1 MIVLAVDSS
10 SKVATVALM
19 KDDKLLGEI
28 TLNDKK
34 EHSVILMTII
44 QNLLSNNNI
53 NIDDIDGYVVSKG
66 PGSFT
71 GLRIGMATIKGLSFG
86 SNKPYVS
93 VSSLDALA
101 LSVANFDG
109 IICSIMDALRNSV
122 YTSLY
127 KGQSTD
133 SISRCSESDN
143 INIKSES
150 PNSLEKILDY
160 SALDIDELIEIIK
173 AKKEKVIFIGDGVD
187 KYKDYLIEN
196 CPNCYFPPN
205 HLNLV
210 RASSLGEIGSAL
222 LKNGNFDDSNSSPFY
237 LKKPQAEREYEQR
250 MKLK

>member
-1 MIVLAVDSS
+1 MIILAIDSS

-19 KDDKLLGEI
+19 KNHKLLGEI

-34 EHSVILMTII
+34 EHSVILMNII
-44 QNLLSNNNI
+44 DNLLKLNNLT
-53 NIDDIDGYVVSKG
+53 IDDIDGYVVSKG

-86 SNKPYVS
+86 SNKPYVII
-93 VSSLDALA
+93 SSLDALA
-101 LSVANFDG
+101 LSVSNFGG
-109 IICSIMDALRNSV
+109 IICPIMDALRNSV

-127 KGQSTD
+127 KGHPSLVA
-133 SISRCSESDN
+133 SE
-143 INIKSES
+143 I
-150 PNSLEKILDY
+150 PVTLERLLDF

-173 AKKEKVIFIGDGVD
+173 SKNEKVIFIGDGVD
-187 KYKDYLIEN
+187 KYKDYLIEH

-210 RASSLGEIGSAL
+210 RASALGEIGYSL
-222 LKNGNFDDSNSSPFY
+222 IENGEFDDPNSTPFY

-250 MKLK
+250 MK

>member
-1 MIVLAVDSS
+1 MIILAVDSS
-10 SKVATVALM
+10 SKVATVALI
-19 KDDKLLGEI
+19 KDEKLLGEI

-34 EHSVILMTII
+34 EHSVILMNII
-44 QNLLSNNNI
+44 QDLLKHNNLS
-53 NIDDIDGYVVSKG
+53 IDDIDGYVVSKG

-86 SNKPYVS
+86 SSKPYVS

-101 LSVANFDG
+101 LSVSNFDG
-109 IICSIMDALRNSV
+109 IICPIMDALRNSV

-127 KGQSTD
+127 KGHSNLGNYTNKLE
-133 SISRCSESDN
+133 SSDN
-143 INIKSES
+143 KNELSI
-150 PNSLEKILDY
+150 SLEKLLDY
-160 SALDIDELIEIIK
+160 SALDIDDLIELIK
-173 AKKEKVIFIGDGVD
+173 DKKEKVIFIGDGVD

-210 RASSLGEIGSAL
+210 RASSLGELGSML
-222 LKNGNFDDSNSSPFY
+222 LRNGNFDDPNSSPFY

-250 MKLK
+250 MK

>member
-1 MIVLAVDSS
+1 MIILAIDSS

-19 KDDKLLGEI
+19 KNHKLLGEI

-34 EHSVILMTII
+34 EHSVILMNII
-44 QNLLSNNNI
+44 DNLLKLNNLT
-53 NIDDIDGYVVSKG
+53 IDDIDGYVVSKG

-93 VSSLDALA
+93 ISSLDALA
-101 LSVANFDG
+101 FSASNFDG
-109 IICSIMDALRNSV
+109 IICPIMDALRNSV

-127 KGQSTD
+127 KGHPSLVA
-133 SISRCSESDN
+133 SE
-143 INIKSES
+143 I
-150 PNSLEKILDY
+150 PVTLERLLDF

-173 AKKEKVIFIGDGVD
+173 SKNEKVIFIGDGVD
-187 KYKDYLIEN
+187 KYKEYLIVH

-210 RASSLGEIGSAL
+210 RASALGEIGYSL
-222 LKNGNFDDSNSSPFY
+222 IENGEFDDPNSTPFY

-250 MKLK
+250 MK

>member
-1 MIVLAVDSS
+1 MIILAVDSS
-10 SKVATVALM
+10 SKVATVALI
-19 KDDKLLGEI
+19 KDEKLLGEI

-34 EHSVILMTII
+34 EHSVILMNII
-44 QNLLSNNNI
+44 QDLLKHNNLS
-53 NIDDIDGYVVSKG
+53 IDDIDGYVVSKG

-101 LSVANFDG
+101 LSVSNFDG
-109 IICSIMDALRNSV
+109 IICPIMDALRNSV

-127 KGQSTD
+127 KGHSNLGNCTNKFE
-133 SISRCSESDN
+133 SSDN
-143 INIKSES
+143 KNELPI
-150 PNSLEKILDY
+150 SLEKLLDY
-160 SALDIDELIEIIK
+160 SALDVDDLIELIK
-173 AKKEKVIFIGDGVD
+173 DKKEKVIFIGDGVD

-210 RASSLGEIGSAL
+210 RASSLGELGSIL
-222 LKNGNFDDSNSSPFY
+222 IKNGDFDDPNSTPFY

-250 MKLK
+250 MQL